1 MILLRMHLG
10 SRVLTVGPTTSAVR
24 AEPYLHLDEQ
34 HGGISRV
41 DVADADIEPVGVFM
55 KGVEVYVESTDPT
68 DVLDTSDDESERLTR
83 IWWRAT
89 VLGGAVRGG
98 SA

>member
-1 MILLRMHLG
+1 
-10 SRVLTVGPTTSAVR
+10 
-24 AEPYLHLDEQ
+24 
-34 HGGISRV
+34 
-41 DVADADIEPVGVFM
+41 VADADIEPVAVFM
-55 KGVEVYVESTDPT
+55 KGVDLYVESPDPT

-98 SA
+98 RA